1 MEITQIESILARSEA
16 EVSEGRPPG
25 HAGFWKAVSAVKA
38 DPDLA
43 DQYADRIGSI
53 DRRAFENWVLFAV
66 PLWLGNV
73 VMIFGTIV
81 GLVLVGW
88 SYRIEGFAA
97 GLVFLLGLGVLLTT
111 THGLAHLAV
120 GVAQGIR
127 FSHWFIGN
135 IVRPQPGVKVDY
147 STYLRTPASSR
158 AWMHSSGAI
167 VTKLVPFALLGA
179 AVAADVPVWAIVV
192 LVAVGFG
199 QIVTDLLWS
208 VKASDWK
215 KYRREMRF
223 AQDNAATLGR

>member
-158 AWMHSSGAI
+158 AWMHASGAI

-199 QIVTDLLWS
+199 QIVTDVLWS